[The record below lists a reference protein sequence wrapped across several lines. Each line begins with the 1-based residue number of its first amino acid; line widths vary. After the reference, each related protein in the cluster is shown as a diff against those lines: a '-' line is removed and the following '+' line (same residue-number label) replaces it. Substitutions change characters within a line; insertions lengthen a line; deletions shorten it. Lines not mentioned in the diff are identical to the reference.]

1 VGSIGVPLASTQA
14 RLVDLRRGRQVV
26 PVGQIGELAVRGPQV
41 MPRYWMKE
49 ERTLSTWQRV
59 KQDLQAGQVLKNNRH
74 YEVLVNPYRV
84 NGDHTCLITCRNLVP
99 EPDVPPDQLP
109 RRNFL
114 VELIAKVP
122 GSGAILLHFI
132 NRFPELVPKI
142 IDSAV
147 QGLARDYVDRSY
159 RVFNIGAANDVPAY
173 GSEIGFPAD
182 QCVNATERILQ
193 IAADGQRIGKA
204 YLTSPF
210 SLRFVKASDAFM
222 SMMYGTDTCMIEFPM
237 LDNSIGGKELL
248 RRIEKEMYAFGGR
261 PHWGL
266 LNFLACGDEFIKSMY
281 PKYDAW
287 LSIYRQLNPK
297 GLFDNAFTD
306 RCGISAHAFVRN

>member
-1 VGSIGVPLASTQA
+1 
-14 RLVDLRRGRQVV
+14 
-26 PVGQIGELAVRGPQV
+26 
-41 MPRYWMKE
+41 
-49 ERTLSTWQRV
+49 
-59 KQDLQAGQVLKNNRH
+59 
-74 YEVLVNPYRV
+74 
-84 NGDHTCLITCRNLVP
+84 
-99 EPDVPPDQLP
+99 
-109 RRNFL
+109 
-114 VELIAKVP
+114 
-122 GSGAILLHFI
+122 LLHFI
-132 NRFPELVPKI
+132 NTLPDLVPKV
-142 IDSAV
+142 IDSAM

-182 QCVNATERILQ
+182 QCVNATERILH

-237 LDNSIGGKELL
+237 LDNTIGGKELL
-248 RRIEKEMYAFGGR
+248 RRIEQEMYAFGGR

-266 LNFLACGDEFIKSMY
+266 LNFLACDDEFIKSMY

-306 RCGISAHAFVRN
+306 RCGISAHAFVRK